1 MIVKYS
7 RRFLKQYYK
16 LSPKI
21 QERFQQRLNLWQ
33 IEPDSPLLGIHFLS
47 RQFAGY
53 YSLNVT
59 GDIRA
64 LYHKVGAEYVLFG
77 FIGSHSQLYR

>member
-1 MIVKYS
+1 MNVKYS

-16 LSPKI
+16 FSPKI
-21 QERFQQRLNLWQ
+21 QERFRQRLGLWQ
-33 IEPDSPLLGIHFLS
+33 IEPTNPILGIHPLS
-47 RQFAGY
+47 GQFAGY

-64 LYHKVGAEYVLFG
+64 LYHKSGEGYVLFG
-77 FIGSHSQLYR
+77 FIASHSQLYG